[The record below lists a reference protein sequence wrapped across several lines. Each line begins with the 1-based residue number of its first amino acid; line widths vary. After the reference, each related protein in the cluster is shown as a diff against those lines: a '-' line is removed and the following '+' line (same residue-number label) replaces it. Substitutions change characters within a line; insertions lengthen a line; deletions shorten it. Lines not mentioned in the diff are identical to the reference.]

1 MTRAIVTKSNKGK
14 FTKRSSPLDVQ
25 WGNAATI
32 VSMPVEI
39 QTGNSKHPTRVVR
52 FQTMSLTKPF
62 PSTSCLNN
70 LFSDLNVT
78 RANRRRLRRS
88 FRSNRKRSS
97 CLVSLAKE
105 CAEKETGGLG
115 SSVYAAGPRN
125 GISSP
130 VDEMESV
137 QSRKERIN
145 VYPSLSTW
153 GFFADTL
160 EEEGEPVEF

>member
-25 WGNAATI
+25 WGNTATI

-39 QTGNSKHPTRVVR
+39 QTSNSKHPTA
-52 FQTMSLTKPF
+52 
-62 PSTSCLNN
+62 SCLNN